1 MTGEHR
7 KDAIDPIGDHIMLQK
22 ATGLTLLACSAL
34 FGFSLASGAYAA
46 DVAKLV
52 ETCASCHGKDGASTE
67 SDVPIIGG
75 YSSEYLSGSL
85 TAYKQKERSCPET
98 KIRAGEK
105 KGTKTDMCKVAKD
118 LSDGDVKEVAKYFA
132 GKKFVRPTQKFDPAL
147 AQKGKKIHENDCEK
161 CHSEGGSVA
170 SDDAGILAGQ
180 WMPYL
185 NDQFKDFASGKRTAP
200 KKMQPMLK
208 KLDKAGIEALVNYY
222 GSFK

>member
-1 MTGEHR
+1 
-7 KDAIDPIGDHIMLQK
+7 MLHK
-22 ATGLTLLACSAL
+22 ATGYALLACAVL
-34 FGFSLASGAYAA
+34 AGFLLASGAYAA
-46 DVAKLV
+46 DVTKLV

-75 YSSEYLSGSL
+75 YSEPYLSDTL
-85 TAYKQKERSCPET
+85 TAYKQKERPCPET

-105 KGTKTDMCKVAKD
+105 KGTNTDMCKIAKD
-118 LSDGDVKEVAKYFA
+118 LSDGDMKEVAKYFA
-132 GKKFVRPTQKFDPAL
+132 GKKFVRATQKFDPTL
-147 AQKGKKIHENDCEK
+147 VMKGKKIHENDCEK

-170 SDDAGILAGQ
+170 SDDAGILTGQ

-185 NDQFKDFASGKRTAP
+185 DDQFKDFASGKRVAP

-208 KLDKAGIEALVNYY
+208 KLDKADIQALLNYY